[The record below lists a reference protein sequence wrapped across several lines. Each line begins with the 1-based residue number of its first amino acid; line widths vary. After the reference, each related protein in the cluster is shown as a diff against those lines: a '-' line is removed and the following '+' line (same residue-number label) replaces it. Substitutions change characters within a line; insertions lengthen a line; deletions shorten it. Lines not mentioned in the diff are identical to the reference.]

1 MEAARAL
8 IIDYRFEQA
17 GELAQRGSDLSAD
30 PETEY
35 ELVCLKGDTFRELGA
50 IDESIAAFERALAIA
65 AEDEVRKTRAWVGLA
80 AGTRLAERYEDA
92 LEALDKAQ
100 GTARDHDLTESL
112 ADIHY
117 QRAGL
122 HFRLGEIDECLA
134 QSKLALKFASQ
145 AASPEHEARA
155 LSVLGDAYYMRG
167 RMITAHDHYRRCLE
181 QAQKHGFGRI
191 EVANLHMRGLTR
203 YFQNDLRGALDDSRA
218 AVQAAARTGHHRAEM
233 IARGMLAGLLLD
245 MGDPDG
251 AEENFAGALTLAQRL
266 GARSYEPF
274 SFVNLGKIRCL
285 KGDRSEGLHLVEQ
298 AVAISREVGLKT
310 SGPRALGALALVTD
324 DPDTRNRALREGEEV
339 LREGCISHHY
349 FSFYRDAMEACLHSG
364 DWDQV
369 ERYAAALED
378 YTRPEPLPLA
388 DLFIARGRA
397 IAAWSRGARDDARAR
412 ELRRLRAEAE
422 RIGLKT
428 ALPALDA
435 ALKAA

>member
-1 MEAARAL
+1 MQF
-8 IIDYRFEQA
+8 RF
-17 GELAQRGSDLSAD
+17 
-30 PETEY
+30 
-35 ELVCLKGDTFRELGA
+35 
-50 IDESIAAFERALAIA
+50 
-65 AEDEVRKTRAWVGLA
+65 
-80 AGTRLAERYEDA
+80 
-92 LEALDKAQ
+92 
-100 GTARDHDLTESL
+100 
-112 ADIHY
+112 
-117 QRAGL
+117 
-122 HFRLGEIDECLA
+122 GEIDECLA
-134 QSKLALKFASQ
+134 QSELALKFARQ
-145 AASPEHEARA
+145 ATSPEHEARA

-181 QAQKHGFGRI
+181 QARKHGFGRI

-251 AEENFAGALTLAQRL
+251 AEENFAVALTLAQRL

-349 FSFYRDAMEACLHSG
+349 FSFYRDVMEAALNIG
-364 DWDQV
+364 DWSAA
-369 ERYAAALED
+369 ESYAQALED
-378 YTRPEPLPLA
+378 YTRAEPLPWS
-388 DLFIARGRA
+388 DFFIARGRA
-397 IAAWSRGARDDARAR
+397 LAAFGRGGRDAATID
-412 ELRRLRAEAE
+412 ELRRLRDDAN
-422 RIGLKT
+422 RIGWT
-428 ALPALDA
+428 TSLPALDGALA
-435 ALKAA
+435 AV